1 MRNNINN
8 RAIRKIKM
16 INCLQSLILKTDLR
30 TINICFSRQL
40 LQIKRMCKMQQVPQ
54 RNLKEI

>member
-8 RAIRKIKM
+8 RAIHKIKM
-16 INCLQSLILKTDLR
+16 INCLQSLILKTDLGK
-30 TINICFSRQL
+30 INICFSHQL
-40 LQIKRMCKMQQVPQ
+40 LQIKQTCKMQQVLQ